1 VTKTIVITSGKGG
14 VGKTN
19 ISVNMALEISRRDFL
34 TCLFDADLGLANVDI
49 LLGLRPEKTLDD
61 VIFGESKLDEI
72 ILHPEI
78 GIEIIPGSSG
88 IEKMANLGEDKISDL
103 ISSFSQ
109 LPEYDYFL
117 IDTSSGISR
126 DVIAFC
132 LASSETILIITSEA
146 TSLTDAYALLK
157 VMSANSYTGTVK
169 ILVNKC
175 PTVPVSRRTYLRFK
189 SVVDKHL
196 DIEIAPAGIVLHD
209 PNIET
214 AVRQQVPVLTL
225 FPNSIGSQ
233 CIRAMVS
240 ILLENS
246 DTGEKQTDFSDFWQR
261 YFDFSQSDLLI
272 PEEPPD
278 EGNQV
283 NLQTAG
289 GNADHSLPPP
299 ENQEP
304 EPFSHLEEPPVA
316 ESGHK
321 SIIPFSNNNG
331 IIDPLSLPSPTTL
344 LAKSLELQAR
354 GEVSED
360 ELLQIY
366 SSDPALMAKAIQMFC
381 TPGAVDSNRVVRMR
395 QITEKLGIEALSN
408 LIITTSMQQALI
420 EQADTD
426 TGFVNTFWYH
436 SYKSAVLAK
445 LLAEAMD
452 YPYPEEAFL
461 AGLIHDIGRIA
472 LQASYPQVY
481 TQFPHT
487 FRNEESLPE
496 TETGVFGKS
505 HAEIGAETLRAWHLN
520 SFIADAAQ
528 YHNEPASRIETG
540 FDLIKIIFIACHTA
554 ESLQEDT
561 AGMTD
566 LVEPLIGL
574 TAAQLQTCNEA
585 AEKKVSE
592 VADHFNITMP
602 QVLEE
607 DRQEE
612 VQASFRRQAVD
623 YSILLGIL
631 PDHILA
637 QELPQIVCQ
646 IHQGLDIL
654 FEIKSAI
661 CFLPD
666 SRQTTLQAIGYP
678 DCFGWEIL
686 PEISVSLQSGKSI
699 IAEAFTTG
707 KSKNS
712 LENESDNRLSLADE
726 QITRLLDAH
735 GLVSVPMVNRDISR
749 GVIVFGIEKNEGET
763 FHRQM
768 NRLKQFAARSAK
780 NIPAPEQGV
789 KQEQPSPV

>member
-1 VTKTIVITSGKGG
+1 MTKTIVITSGKGG

-88 IEKMANLGEDKISDL
+88 IEKMANLGKDKISGL

-157 VMSANSYTGTVK
+157 VMSANDYKGTVK

-196 DIEIAPAGIVLHD
+196 NIEIAPAGIVLHD

-214 AVRQQVPVLTL
+214 AIRQQEPVLTL

-240 ILLENS
+240 ILLESS
-246 DTGEKQTDFSDFWQR
+246 DREEKQTDFSDFWQR
-261 YFDFSQSDLLI
+261 YFNFSQSDLLI
-272 PEEPPD
+272 PEESGEKD
-278 EGNQV
+278 RAED
-283 NLQTAG
+283 LQATEENAG
-289 GNADHSLPPP
+289 DTFSPLLD
-299 ENQEP
+299 QEP
-304 EPFSHLEEPPVA
+304 EPYSHLEESPIT

-321 SIIPFSNNNG
+321 PIVPFPHNNG

-344 LAKSLELQAR
+344 LAKSLELQSR

-360 ELLQIY
+360 ELLQIF
-366 SSDPALMAKAIQMFC
+366 SSDPALMAKAMQMFC
-381 TPGAVDSNRVVRMR
+381 TPGAVDSNRITHMH
-395 QITEKLGIEALSN
+395 QIIEKLGAEVLTN
-408 LIITTSMQQALI
+408 LIITASMQKALI
-420 EQADTD
+420 DQADTD

-461 AGLIHDIGRIA
+461 AGLIHDIGRLA
-472 LQASYPQVY
+472 LQAGYPEAY
-481 TQFPHT
+481 IQFPHT
-487 FRNEESLPE
+487 FRNGESLIE
-496 TETGVFGKS
+496 TETGIFGKS
-505 HAEIGAETLRAWHLN
+505 HAEIGAETLRAWHLS

-528 YHNEPASRIETG
+528 YHNESASRIETG
-540 FDLIKIIFIACHTA
+540 FDLIKIVFIACHTA

-561 AGMTD
+561 AGMAE

-574 TAAQLQTCNEA
+574 TPAQLQTCNENA
-585 AEKKVSE
+585 DKRLLE
-592 VADHFNITMP
+592 VADRFDITVP

-623 YSILLGIL
+623 YSILLGVL
-631 PDHILA
+631 PDHALA
-637 QELPQIVCQ
+637 QELPRIIRQ

-654 FEIKSAI
+654 FEIKFAF
-661 CFLPD
+661 CFMPD
-666 SRQTTLQAIGYP
+666 SRQTTLQAVGYP
-678 DCFGWEIL
+678 GCFGWEML
-686 PEISVSLQSGKSI
+686 PEIAISLESGKSI
-699 IAEAFTTG
+699 IVEAFKTG
-707 KSKNS
+707 KLENS
-712 LENESDNRLSLADE
+712 LENGADNPLSLADE
-726 QITRLLDAH
+726 QITRILDAH
-735 GLVSVPMVNRDISR
+735 GLVSVPMVNHGMSR
-749 GVIVFGIEKNEGET
+749 GVIVFGIEKNEHAT

-768 NRLKQFAARSAK
+768 NRLKQFGARSAK
-780 NIPAPEQGV
+780 NIPASEQDIR
-789 KQEQPSPV
+789 QEQPSPV